1 MITLISALDVETNKL
16 IGKTAQKLK
25 EMNLDK
31 PEFVGLVKTGPSKQ
45 RPPADENFWFMR
57 CASLLHQAYV
67 RNLIGT
73 NRLRTHYGGKKK
85 RGRRPE
91 RTVRSGGSTIRK
103 AMQELEKAQLLE
115 KAGERRVKNKN
126 GKDVILYSGR
136 KLTAKGRK
144 LLDRIAKEVHN
155 G

>member
-1 MITLISALDVETNKL
+1 MVSALDVETNKL
-16 IGKTAQKLK
+16 ISKTAEKLK
-25 EMNLDK
+25 EMKLSK
-31 PEFVGLVKTGPSKQ
+31 PEFVGIVKTGPAKQ
-45 RPPADENFWFMR
+45 RPPADENFWFFR

-67 RNLIGT
+67 RTSIGT

-91 RTVRSGGSTIRK
+91 RTVRAGGSTIRK

-115 KAGERRVKNKN
+115 KTGERKIKNKN
-126 GKDVILYSGR
+126 GKEVLLYSGR

-144 LLDRIAKEVHN
+144 LLDSVAKEVRV

>member
-1 MITLISALDVETNKL
+1 MITLIGALDVEANKL
-16 IGKTAQKLK
+16 INKTAEKLK
-25 EMNLDK
+25 DMKLSK
-31 PEFVGLVKTGPSKQ
+31 PEFVGLVKTGPNVQ
-45 RPPADENFWFMR
+45 RPPENEDFWFVR
-57 CASLLHQAYV
+57 CASILHQAYV
-67 RNLIGT
+67 RNTIGT

-91 RTVRSGGSTIRK
+91 KTVRAGGSTIRK

-115 KAGERRVKNKN
+115 KTGEKKIRNKG
-126 GKDVILYSGR
+126 GKDVMLYSGR

-144 LLDRIAKEVHN
+144 LLDSVAKEVRV